1 MTLHITRFVDRV
13 RTAEQRQQRDIL
25 LTLRE
30 AQDLHAD
37 ITKLLAT
44 MTALQQEPDQKP
56 SNNMIQID
64 MDGGSF

>member
-44 MTALQQEPDQKP
+44 MAALQQEPDQKP
-56 SNNMIQID
+56 SNNVIQID